1 MAGLTKKKKKDFV
14 DVEKKQ
20 NYKKNLEKKKAGIS
34 YACFFVTERNQKGL
48 GYFLPDPPL
57 PPPFPEE
64 LPPFP
69 DELPPFPEEL
79 PPLPE
84 PEEVGVTSL

>member
-1 MAGLTKKKKKDFV
+1 MPA
-14 DVEKKQ
+14 
-20 NYKKNLEKKKAGIS
+20 
-34 YACFFVTERNQKGL
+34 FFVTERNQKGL

-69 DELPPFPEEL
+69 DELPP
-79 PPLPE
+79 LPE